1 MKLENKLFKSFFY
14 PFLICVFLSTFLLII
29 YTVSFTHIYYDT
41 RMYKRILDLESKYS
55 KLKLK
60 SSNMIITT
68 ILHKI
73 QAGLNEQILH
83 YQQIANKI
91 KENDI
96 NQLKLY
102 DEFLKCVFDYDEDYL
117 KNNKKNLE
125 YMGFWYINDVIRKF
139 DYIKNNETKKEIIS
153 FSNIMQNLYST
164 SVATSLNNSIYKY
177 YFFFDETDLFISFPI
192 SYDYKFDF
200 LDVYERFDHNPYWC
214 ANDQGEIFQI
224 YYAKCRDFYINIQK
238 AKSNAYDNNYLNTKN
253 RTIFVTNFYKQLND
267 DTTEDIFTMCIQFL
281 DPITKGNAY
290 ACSDVSQEDL
300 KSSLDDINSGITGY
314 FFISCVGFTNV
325 FFFPNG
331 YEYSKTITENIFR
344 WDVEYESDE
353 KILFFQYTQKLLT
366 SNYINQLNYEIDD
379 EVFVNGENS
388 SEQYFYLNNKKLK
401 FSIYPITLINL
412 NGEKEHTL
420 SIIYIYN
427 NELYMSKYTSYD
439 SSLIVKIIL
448 ELIICIILGWGLLHI
463 IILTF
468 NIQAKYIVI
477 PTKVANFMLKGINIG
492 GNNRLNYLNF
502 LKKKQNDN
510 LEKLEK
516 MYSFEEKQKNNDI
529 SEIIDN
535 KEGEDL
541 SKDLSIN
548 YNNKEL
554 KNDDFNKI
562 YDEESEFIEK
572 ELNFYDFDE
581 SLLQYRPY
589 EIDNLI
595 NLLIDLK
602 GSLILTSSDRSAEE
616 IINYS
621 YSEGIFKKF
630 KNIEGSSICQS
641 NIGNLQIQLMKFD
654 KAIYHL
660 AISLQD
666 NKLKKFLSRNLTD
679 ELDESD
685 CLLNNI
691 SNSFNRIKNKEK
703 NNILMTKQQNN
714 MHDNFSQ
721 KIIGNLINTRYCRL
735 IYSYYKF
742 FAGMKKLQKINGIKV
757 KGQFM
762 NTYFHTMNYFHKI
775 IIQFIYFSYIKNDLI
790 KIGEGI
796 LDYIEFMIKF
806 KLKTSKD
813 KKIILK
819 IENKDYKEYYEKQ
832 KYKKNNFDKIIKWF
846 NLFDDY
852 ITYIKDNTSLSD
864 DKNII
869 KEYIQ
874 NFENKDNLEANS
886 TYQTVF
892 FFRVNIQRKDF
903 LKGKFALCCQNYNDA
918 LFYFI
923 RASKKNCIVMDGL
936 IKKRSLEK
944 IYKILTIFEK
954 NCEKYKLL
962 NVTLK
967 DILSPKKTKIK
978 HKTSKIV
985 KKNSLTDEKDKTNKN
1000 NTFYEEIK
1008 IIKKDIIKDIN
1019 ECKSKQTKDVI
1030 ILIDYNIY
1038 IKLENNKD
1046 IINVFII
1053 RTNIIL
1059 NDYLTLNDR
1068 FSVFI
1073 YKKQYQ
1079 IICPLIHK
1087 YQIDIQS
1094 FSKDLENY
1102 KTKNNEENLEQD
1114 EYNINLNESQT
1125 KNIEI
1130 ISAENEMS
1138 ENSNE
1143 EESIED
1149 NYKTENLNKK
1159 LESLLIAINSTKN
1172 YLKMKERIESE
1183 KYIIL
1188 FTDLFSA
1195 GFIVDEKVEKIV
1207 NKVKGSKAIIF
1218 LLIGKFK
1225 DSKNNHTLKLI
1236 ISKFSEKSEII
1247 NFDNMEKIKTIL
1259 SFNNVINDEIIYP
1272 NEIYK

>member
-14 PFLICVFLSTFLLII
+14 PFLICVLLSTLLLVV
-29 YTVSFTHIYYDT
+29 YTVSFTNYYYDT
-41 RMYKRILDLESKYS
+41 RMHKRILDLESKYS
-55 KLKLK
+55 KIKLK
-60 SSNMIITT
+60 SANMILTT
-68 ILHKI
+68 ILHKV
-73 QAGLNEQILH
+73 QASLNEQILY
-83 YQQIANKI
+83 YQKIANKI
-91 KENDI
+91 KEIDMNK
-96 NQLKLY
+96 LKLH
-102 DEFLKCVFDYDEDYL
+102 DELFKCVFDYDEDYL
-117 KNNKKNLE
+117 RNNNKNLE
-125 YMGFWYINDVIRKF
+125 YMGFWYIDNVIKKF
-139 DYIKNNETKKEIIS
+139 DNINNNETKKEIIS
-153 FSNIMQNLYST
+153 FSNIIQNLYST

-177 YFFFDETDLFISFPI
+177 YYIFDETDLFISFPI
-192 SYDYKFDF
+192 SYDYKFKF
-200 LDVYERFDHNPYWC
+200 LDVYEKFDHNPYWC
-214 ANDQGEIFQI
+214 ADDKGEFYQI
-224 YYAKCRDFYINIQK
+224 YSAKCRGFYINIQK
-238 AKSNAYDNNYLNTKN
+238 AKSNAYDNNYLNGKN
-253 RTIFVTNFYKQLND
+253 RTIFVTSFYRQLND
-267 DTTEDIFTMCIQFL
+267 DSSENIYTMCIQFL

-290 ACSDVSQEDL
+290 ACSDVSQVDL
-300 KSSLDDINSGITGY
+300 KSSLDDINSGLTGY
-314 FFISCVGFTNV
+314 FFIACVGFNNV

-331 YEYSKTITENIFR
+331 YEDSKTITENIFR

-353 KILFFQYTQKLLT
+353 KILFFQNIQKLLT
-366 SNYINQLNYEIDD
+366 SNYIIQLNDEMDD
-379 EVFVNGENS
+379 EVFVNGQNS
-388 SEQYFYLNNKKLK
+388 SGQFFYLYNKKLK
-401 FSIYPITLINL
+401 FSIYPITLKNL
-412 NGEKEHTL
+412 QGEKEHTL

-427 NELYMSKYTSYD
+427 NDLYMSKYTSYD
-439 SSLIVKIIL
+439 SSLNIKIIL

-492 GNNRLNYLNF
+492 GSNRLNYLNF

-516 MYSFEEKQKNNDI
+516 MYSFEEKQKNNNI

-535 KEGEDL
+535 KEEEDL
-541 SKDLSIN
+541 SKDLSKN
-548 YNNKEL
+548 YYNKEL
-554 KNDDFNKI
+554 KNGDYNKI

-581 SLLQYRPY
+581 SLLQYRPC
-589 EIDNLI
+589 EVSNLI
-595 NLLIDLK
+595 NLLMDLK
-602 GSLILTSSDRSAEE
+602 GSLILTSSDQSTEE

-685 CLLNNI
+685 CLLNSI

-714 MHDNFSQ
+714 MRDNFSQ

-742 FAGMKKLQKINGIKV
+742 FAGMKKLEKINCNEV

-775 IIQFIYFSYIKNDLI
+775 IIQFIYLSYTKNDLI

-813 KKIILK
+813 KKYILK
-819 IENKDYKEYYEKQ
+819 IQNKDYKEYYEKQ
-832 KYKKNNFDKIIKWF
+832 KYKKNIFDKIIKWF

-874 NFENKDNLEANS
+874 NIHNLETNS
-886 TYQTVF
+886 TYQTIF

-936 IKKRSLEK
+936 IKKKCLEK
-944 IYKILTIFEK
+944 IYKILIKFEK
-954 NCEKYKLL
+954 GCEKYKLL
-962 NVTLK
+962 NFTLK
-967 DILSPKKTKIK
+967 EILFHKKTKIK
-978 HKTSKIV
+978 LKTSKIS
-985 KKNSLTDEKDKTNKN
+985 KKNSITEEKDKTNKN
-1000 NTFYEEIK
+1000 NTFFEEIQ

-1038 IKLENNKD
+1038 TKQENNKD
-1046 IINVFII
+1046 IINAFII

-1073 YKKQYQ
+1073 YKNQYQ

-1087 YQIDIQS
+1087 YQINIQS
-1094 FSKDLENY
+1094 FSKNLERY
-1102 KTKNNEENLEQD
+1102 KTKNNEDNFEQG
-1114 EYNINLNESQT
+1114 EFNINLDESQT

-1149 NYKTENLNKK
+1149 NYKNENLNKK
-1159 LESLLIAINSTKN
+1159 LESLLVAIKSTKN

-1195 GFIVDEKVEKIV
+1195 SFSIDEKVEKIV
-1207 NKVKGSKAIIF
+1207 NRIKVSKAIIF

-1225 DSKNNHTLKLI
+1225 ELKNNYIQKLI

-1247 NFDNMEKIKTIL
+1247 NFDNIEKIKTLL

>member
-1 MKLENKLFKSFFY
+1 
-14 PFLICVFLSTFLLII
+14 
-29 YTVSFTHIYYDT
+29 
-41 RMYKRILDLESKYS
+41 
-55 KLKLK
+55 
-60 SSNMIITT
+60 
-68 ILHKI
+68 
-73 QAGLNEQILH
+73 
-83 YQQIANKI
+83 
-91 KENDI
+91 
-96 NQLKLY
+96 
-102 DEFLKCVFDYDEDYL
+102 
-117 KNNKKNLE
+117 
-125 YMGFWYINDVIRKF
+125 
-139 DYIKNNETKKEIIS
+139 
-153 FSNIMQNLYST
+153 
-164 SVATSLNNSIYKY
+164 
-177 YFFFDETDLFISFPI
+177 
-192 SYDYKFDF
+192 
-200 LDVYERFDHNPYWC
+200 
-214 ANDQGEIFQI
+214 
-224 YYAKCRDFYINIQK
+224 
-238 AKSNAYDNNYLNTKN
+238 
-253 RTIFVTNFYKQLND
+253 
-267 DTTEDIFTMCIQFL
+267 
-281 DPITKGNAY
+281 
-290 ACSDVSQEDL
+290 
-300 KSSLDDINSGITGY
+300 
-314 FFISCVGFTNV
+314 
-325 FFFPNG
+325 
-331 YEYSKTITENIFR
+331 
-344 WDVEYESDE
+344 
-353 KILFFQYTQKLLT
+353 
-366 SNYINQLNYEIDD
+366 
-379 EVFVNGENS
+379 
-388 SEQYFYLNNKKLK
+388 
-401 FSIYPITLINL
+401 
-412 NGEKEHTL
+412 
-420 SIIYIYN
+420 
-427 NELYMSKYTSYD
+427 
-439 SSLIVKIIL
+439 
-448 ELIICIILGWGLLHI
+448 
-463 IILTF
+463 
-468 NIQAKYIVI
+468 
-477 PTKVANFMLKGINIG
+477 
-492 GNNRLNYLNF
+492 
-502 LKKKQNDN
+502 
-510 LEKLEK
+510 
-516 MYSFEEKQKNNDI
+516 
-529 SEIIDN
+529 
-535 KEGEDL
+535 
-541 SKDLSIN
+541 
-548 YNNKEL
+548 
-554 KNDDFNKI
+554 
-562 YDEESEFIEK
+562 
-572 ELNFYDFDE
+572 
-581 SLLQYRPY
+581 
-589 EIDNLI
+589 
-595 NLLIDLK
+595 
-602 GSLILTSSDRSAEE
+602 
-616 IINYS
+616 
-621 YSEGIFKKF
+621 
-630 KNIEGSSICQS
+630 
-641 NIGNLQIQLMKFD
+641 
-654 KAIYHL
+654 
-660 AISLQD
+660 
-666 NKLKKFLSRNLTD
+666 
-679 ELDESD
+679 
-685 CLLNNI
+685 
-691 SNSFNRIKNKEK
+691 
-703 NNILMTKQQNN
+703 
-714 MHDNFSQ
+714 
-721 KIIGNLINTRYCRL
+721 
-735 IYSYYKF
+735 
-742 FAGMKKLQKINGIKV
+742 MKKLQKINGIKV

-775 IIQFIYFSYIKNDLI
+775 IIQFIYLSYIKNDLI

-985 KKNSLTDEKDKTNKN
+985 KKKNLTDEKDKTNKN

-1195 GFIVDEKVEKIV
+1195 GFIVNEKVEKIV
-1207 NKVKGSKAIIF
+1207 NKVKGSKAIIL

-1225 DSKNNHTLKLI
+1225 DLKNNHTLKLI

-1259 SFNNVINDEIIYP
+1259 SFNNVINDVIIYP